1 MTPDEAITHAEE
13 VLKSHQMAN
22 ASYIANGQLAAHA
35 LTAEILIDIA
45 TQLRDLQEP
54 ELPLEGV

>member
-1 MTPDEAITHAEE
+1 MTPAEAIAHAEK
-13 VLKSHQMAN
+13 VIKSHQMAN

-45 TQLRDLQEP
+45 TQLQHLQEP
-54 ELPLEGV
+54 ELPLEDV